1 MNTPGITNRNGR
13 TDMNLLHEELA
24 RAQMSAR
31 LGEAQQLQLGYRLS
45 RARRLSRKAEQ
56 AAQEARL
63 ALARAL

>member
-1 MNTPGITNRNGR
+1 MKTTEPNGS
-13 TDMNLLHEELA
+13 TDMNLMHENLA

-31 LGEAQQLQLGYRLS
+31 LGEAQQLQRGARLA

-56 AAQEARL
+56 AAMQARL

>member
-1 MNTPGITNRNGR
+1 
-13 TDMNLLHEELA
+13 MNLMPENLA

-31 LGEAQQLQLGYRLS
+31 LGEAQQLRRGHHLA